1 MIWDFSF
8 IYPPSQQ
15 KSLAA
20 SGKTRKYHTGAQNKR
35 QYISDF
41 AGISVPSLK
50 ICFLVAQYIPYSGKK
65 QEEISYSAKTQAGGE
80 KPPA

>member
-1 MIWDFSF
+1 MPCL
-8 IYPPSQQ
+8 YPARHANSTTL
-15 KSLAA
+15 K
-20 SGKTRKYHTGAQNKR
+20 KR
-35 QYISDF
+35 LIYISDF